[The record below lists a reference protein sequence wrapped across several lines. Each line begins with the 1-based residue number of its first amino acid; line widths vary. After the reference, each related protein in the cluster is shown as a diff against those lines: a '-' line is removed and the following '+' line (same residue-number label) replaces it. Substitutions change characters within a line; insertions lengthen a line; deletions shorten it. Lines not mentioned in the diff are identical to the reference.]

1 LKFAIGTAGWR
12 THYGSFSHEILKESE
27 ARVLLNRAWDLG
39 FEFIDTAPS
48 YGDSEKFL
56 GAINPNQKMA
66 TKITIDP
73 NCPNDIPKSIRKS
86 QFNLNLAS
94 LPLVFVHN
102 WDMLSDNLKSE
113 TAKILDDQLEKK
125 NITRWGISTYEY
137 SELLKITDLQFKNI
151 AVQINCNVLDQR
163 IENISDRVRQD
174 LNSNNIEIW
183 ARSIFLQ
190 GILVNQTSE
199 NQFLKNSNIRNF
211 FDKITLLNL
220 SPLEVCLHYIMQ
232 TSLIDVAVLGILS
245 VSQLEDIERIILK
258 SNLNLD
264 FKVFQ
269 NSDLDLIDP
278 RRWKQ

>member
-12 THYGSFSHEILKESE
+12 TNYGSFSHEILKESE

-56 GAINPNQKMA
+56 GTLNPNQKIA

-102 WDMLSDNLKSE
+102 WDMLSDNLKNE
-113 TAKILDDQLEKK
+113 TAKILEDQLEKK

-232 TSLIDVAVLGILS
+232 TSLIDVAVLGTLS